1 MTKELQ
7 ETKASQ
13 VINQA
18 ISTISKMAEL
28 KRFDLPADYSYK
40 NSIQQSR
47 FLLNK
52 PIESG
57 VNRGKTIL
65 DICKSESVLQSVVEM
80 AQKGLNPAKE
90 QCYFIPYGSNCTL
103 SISYQGKIAMAKRE
117 GRDIREVYGYA
128 VYKDDEFVIS
138 FDSVK
143 GIYTVEKYIPDVT
156 KWEPKNLMGAFAV
169 VINSKDEAIYTEY
182 MTIDQIKTAWN
193 MGVMKGNSPAHRNF
207 PDQMAIKTVK
217 NRAVKSFINSSD
229 DSDLVSYE
237 DKTKEAT
244 DIQLKE
250 EIKKKA
256 NILSL
261 EPQYEV
267 VEEVEEVPKKVD
279 LENGEIIEDKEP
291 ELTPEQQ
298 ELLNSVPF

>member
-1 MTKELQ
+1 
-7 ETKASQ
+7 
-13 VINQA
+13 
-18 ISTISKMAEL
+18 L

-40 NSIQQSR
+40 NAIQQTR

-57 VNRGKTIL
+57 VNKGKTIL
-65 DICKSESVLQSVVEM
+65 DICDNKSVLQAVVEM

-138 FDSVK
+138 FDSAK
-143 GIYTVEKYIPDVT
+143 GTYTVEKYIPDVT

-182 MTIDQIKTAWN
+182 MTIEQIKTAWN
-193 MGVMKGNSPAHRNF
+193 MGAMKGNSPAHRNF

-237 DKTKEAT
+237 DKAKEAT

-250 EIKKKA
+250 EIKEKA

-279 LENGEIIEDKEP
+279 LETGEIIEDKEL

-298 ELLNSVPF
+298 DLLNSVPF

>member
-65 DICKSESVLQSVVEM
+65 DICKPESVLQSVIEM

-90 QCYFIPYGSNCTL
+90 QCYFIPYGGNCTL

-138 FDSVK
+138 FDSAK
-143 GIYTVEKYIPDVT
+143 GTYTVEKYIPDVT
-156 KWEPKNLMGAFAV
+156 KWEPKNLMGALAV
-169 VINSKDEAIYTEY
+169 VINNKDEAIYTEY
-182 MTIDQIKTAWN
+182 MTIEQIKTAWN
-193 MGVMKGNSPAHRNF
+193 MGVMKGNSPAHKNF

-229 DSDLVSYE
+229 DSDLVNYE
-237 DKTKEAT
+237 EKLKEAT
-244 DIQLKE
+244 DIRLKE
-250 EIKKKA
+250 EIEEKA
-256 NILSL
+256 NVLSL

-267 VEEVEEVPKKVD
+267 VEEVPKKVD
-279 LENGEIIEDKEP
+279 LETGTIIEDKEP

-298 ELLNSVPF
+298 DLLNSVPF